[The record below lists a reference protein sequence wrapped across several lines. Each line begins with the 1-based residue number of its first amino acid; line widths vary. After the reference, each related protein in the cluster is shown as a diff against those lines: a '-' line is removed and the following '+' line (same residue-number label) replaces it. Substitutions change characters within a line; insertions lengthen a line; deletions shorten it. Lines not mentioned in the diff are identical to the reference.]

1 VLRDRPVGVT
11 PLPHKPSLQ
20 AFVEQTVGPPDAVT
34 KLSRSYEFNLRSAQQ
49 AVASG
54 ETIRGILL
62 TLSEMRSRYANGDPQ
77 LLFYPADPASDLRF
91 HQKPFESV
99 LVKMYRGNVLFNR
112 RYPEP
117 PDRGIIDFTNLY
129 ERMDDLLRTR
139 IVCKYMDGPKFVCS
153 HLSSYCKALNV
164 EHRVRELSTDA
175 GYYAWHFYFKAPV
188 ELMPLGGEVEAG
200 QMWVEIQL
208 STQLAEVITSLTHGL
223 YEQRREGRAG
233 ISDTDW
239 KWDAQSQYFRSAY
252 IGHGLHLL
260 EGIIQAFRDDVFEL
274 HGAGSTNGE
283 DKIAAISTP
292 QNATIWEPRE

>member
-1 VLRDRPVGVT
+1 
-11 PLPHKPSLQ
+11 
-20 AFVEQTVGPPDAVT
+20 
-34 KLSRSYEFNLRSAQQ
+34 
-49 AVASG
+49 
-54 ETIRGILL
+54 
-62 TLSEMRSRYANGDPQ
+62 
-77 LLFYPADPASDLRF
+77 
-91 HQKPFESV
+91 
-99 LVKMYRGNVLFNR
+99 
-112 RYPEP
+112 
-117 PDRGIIDFTNLY
+117 
-129 ERMDDLLRTR
+129 MDDLLRTR
-139 IVCKYMDGPKFVCS
+139 IECKYMDEPKFVCS